1 MAEIVKYVQVAPGRT
16 YKLKVERKVGNI
28 TSKSV
33 FPPIEITVPAGV
45 MNIQSQQPF
54 VTSRAA
60 TTVIPDTI
68 VDPPPV
74 NQTITYTTNH
84 WGKQDNWAWVG
95 SGKKRKRVVYGV
107 WVKYYTNENPS
118 RVAVGQVVTVSET
131 GAGSAGNPEWDGA
144 RPVTAVGWE
153 AGRGWFIQVYTPGAN
168 GNDEP
173 YNGQVAKVSA
183 TFTVD
188 DGPYVSVPG
197 RSWTDQ
203 YRTVYIPEST
213 FSQLSRSETV
223 KDIPVILYRYGDSA
237 TVSNEALRY
246 MQNESLFDPKNIPS
260 FINPDSE
267 YPRSSQEKFLPSGK
281 SYKFY
286 FTIIRYTKQNG
297 VWSGKWLAVKKPFTN
312 LNELSI
318 SDIILSKEA
327 VT

>member
-1 MAEIVKYVQVAPGRT
+1 MAEIIKYVKVDPGRRYT
-16 YKLKVERKVGNI
+16 LRVRRNVNGTISN
-28 TSKSV
+28 SV
-33 FPPIEITVPAGV
+33 YPPIEIAVPAGV
-45 MNIQSQQPF
+45 MNIQSQQPI
-54 VTSRAA
+54 VTSR
-60 TTVIPDTI
+60 TVNNIIEDVV

-74 NQTITYTTNH
+74 NESVTYTTNH
-84 WGKQDNWAWVG
+84 WGKVDDFANVKVG
-95 SGKKRKRVVYGV
+95 SKTKKVVYGV
-107 WVKYYTNENPS
+107 WVTYYTNQDPS
-118 RVAVGQVVTVSET
+118 RVQVGQIVQVSET
-131 GAGSAGNPEWDGA
+131 GDGASGNPEWDGA
-144 RPVTAVGWE
+144 RKVTAVGRHPT
-153 AGRGWFIQVYTPGAN
+153 RGWYITVYTAGAN
-168 GNDEP
+168 GNNEP
-173 YNGQVAKVSA
+173 YNGQLAKIVA
-183 TFTVD
+183 TFTSD
-188 DGPYVSVPG
+188 ADPYVSVPG

-203 YRTVYIPEST
+203 YRTVHIPEST

-297 VWSGKWLAVKKPFTN
+297 VWYGKWLAVKKPYTN